1 VIYQHRCV
9 TARGGRLED
18 RHAEFQRV
26 AMKALDDHGSK
37 LVGAWEIW
45 VGNDAGAA
53 IWQLREHES
62 LATWE
67 RHRAKAMSDAA
78 LTTRQDATLYPT
90 LDFVDTSILCLTD
103 FSPAFPAD
111 WPDFDDV
118 RGKDRGFIEQ
128 RVIHMRPEQ
137 PAAHHALYREA
148 ILPAMEREGASL
160 IAFFDT
166 VIGPGT
172 TNTGS
177 HRSIELRRFP
187 DMASW
192 QRWRDAQE
200 TDPALAKLVKR
211 DWLGAV
217 ARIDSTIL
225 RPMDYSRIR

>member
-1 VIYQHRCV
+1 MIYQHRCV

-26 AMKALDDHGSK
+26 AMKALDDHGSR

-45 VGNDAGAA
+45 IGGDAGAA

-67 RHRAKAMSDAA
+67 KHRAKAMADAA
-78 LTTRQDATLYPT
+78 LRGRQDATLYPT

-103 FSPAFPAD
+103 FSPAFPTD
-111 WPDFDDV
+111 WPDFDAV

-128 RVIHMRPEQ
+128 RIITMRPDQ
-137 PAAHHALYREA
+137 AAAHHALYREEVM
-148 ILPAMEREGASL
+148 PALEREGASL

-177 HRSIELRRFP
+177 HRSVELRRFP
-187 DMASW
+187 DMAAW
-192 QRWRDAQE
+192 QRWREAQ
-200 TDPALAKLVKR
+200 DSDGRLAPLVKR
-211 DWLGAV
+211 AWLGAV
-217 ARIDSTIL
+217 ARVDSTIL

>member
-1 VIYQHRCV
+1 MIYQHRCV

-26 AMKALDDHGSK
+26 AMKSLDDHGSR

-67 RHRAKAMSDAA
+67 KHRAKAMADAA
-78 LTTRQDATLYPT
+78 LVSRQDATLYPT

-103 FSPAFPAD
+103 FSPGFPAD
-111 WPDFDDV
+111 WPDFDAV
-118 RGKDRGFIEQ
+118 HGKDRGFIEQ
-128 RVIHMRPEQ
+128 RIIHMRPEQ
-137 PAAHHALYREA
+137 PAAHHALYREK
-148 ILPAMEREGASL
+148 IMPALEREGASL

-166 VIGPGT
+166 VLGPGT

-187 DMASW
+187 DLAAW
-192 QRWRDAQE
+192 QRWREAQE
-200 TDPALAKLVKR
+200 SDADLARLVKR
-211 DWLGAV
+211 AWLAAV
-217 ARIDSTIL
+217 TRVDSTIL

>member
-1 VIYQHRCV
+1 VIYQHRLV

-26 AMKALDDHGSK
+26 AMTALDDHGSK

-45 VGNDAGAA
+45 IGGDAGAA

-67 RHRAKAMSDAA
+67 QHRAKAMADAA
-78 LTTRQDATLYPT
+78 LRSRQDATLYPT

-103 FSPAFPAD
+103 FSPGFPKD
-111 WPDFDDV
+111 WPLFDAV
-118 RGKDRGFIEQ
+118 RGKARGFIEQ
-128 RVIHMRPEQ
+128 RIIYMRPEQ
-137 PAAHHALYREA
+137 PAAHHALYREE
-148 ILPAMEREGASL
+148 IMPALEREGASL

-177 HRSIELRRFP
+177 HRSVELRRFP
-187 DMASW
+187 DMAAW
-192 QRWRDAQE
+192 QRWREAQDSDA
-200 TDPALAKLVKR
+200 ALSQTVKR
-211 DWLGAV
+211 AWLGAV